1 MFFVSSILVL
11 FSSYCFLSVLNQKYK
26 TERFPAFLYLL
37 LLAFCQLIL
46 SFEIMS
52 LFKIISTWGVFL
64 FNLIF
69 LGLSVF
75 FLKKTKASF
84 YKFELKKALSSIL
97 SALKKDKLLM
107 FLAICFCCFGVAE
120 LIVAM
125 FAPVRFGDALN
136 YYFPRCTMWVQQGS
150 ISHYITPDTRE
161 LIMPVNT
168 EFLYTWFLMLK
179 KSEIGIAIFS
189 YIGFLGGIYVIF
201 NLLKELGFS
210 LRRSFWSILA
220 FSAFALVGIEA
231 VTPCSDLVVG
241 TLILSS
247 IYLFLISTKHND
259 KLALVFSAV
268 SYAAAL
274 GAKTTAFMCLP
285 AVVVLFG
292 VICVVYYKKQN
303 IKNLFKFLLY
313 LAVFFVVFSAYNYI
327 LNYLQFSN
335 FITDEPQ
342 RLIHEHRGGMKGCLC
357 NFIRYIFVGLDTSG
371 INTIIDFNG
380 FATSLLAAVF
390 QLLGESVESYTS
402 DYFVKAFYFTPYLS
416 IQNSALGILGLFVF
430 VPSIIKSICRLFKKQ
445 KSRKTLILGAF
456 AFAFLLNIL
465 ILSSIMVF
473 SGDNIRYLL
482 TFVVVSAPVI
492 AYSYLRKGKSFCKIL
507 VCFFMFIYLVVNP
520 ISVLFKQKDGVTR
533 FSKLPVEEFQVYDF
547 MKEREKANIALII
560 PQDRMP
566 VYYIEKLRLIG
577 YKADKLLLEN
587 IEEYNLSKYKYIITS
602 KIDIVS
608 TYIVKNPG
616 DKFMISKCSYYDK
629 NQNLLDEYSSAT
641 AVMNDCEPVCGFFAS
656 KGFKV
661 IYNGYQYVIFQSK
674 DTLK

>member
-1 MFFVSSILVL
+1 MFFVSSISVL

-26 TERFPAFLYLL
+26 TERFPAVLYFLLI
-37 LLAFCQLIL
+37 AFCQLIL

-52 LFKIISTWGVFL
+52 LFKIITIWGVFL
-64 FNLIF
+64 FNVIF

-75 FLKKTKASF
+75 LLKKTKSAL
-84 YKFELKKALSSIL
+84 YKFEFKNILSEVF

-107 FLAICFCCFGVAE
+107 FLAICFCCFCVAE

-150 ISHYITPDTRE
+150 ISHYITSDTRE
-161 LIMPVNT
+161 LIMPVNM
-168 EFLYTWFLMLK
+168 EFLYTWFLMLRK
-179 KSEIGIAIFS
+179 AEIGIAIFS
-189 YIGFLGGIYVIF
+189 YLGFSGGIYVVF
-201 NLLKELGFS
+201 NFLRELGFS
-210 LRRSFWSILA
+210 LRRSLWSVFA

-231 VTPCSDLVVG
+231 LTPCSDLIVG
-241 TLILSS
+241 VLILSS
-247 IYLFLISTKHND
+247 VYLFLISAKHND
-259 KLALVFSAV
+259 KLALIFSAI
-268 SYAAAL
+268 SYAVAL
-274 GAKTTAFMCLP
+274 GTKTTAFMCFP
-285 AVVVLFG
+285 AVVVLFC

-313 LAVFFVVFSAYNYI
+313 LTAFFIVFSAYNYI
-327 LNYLQFSN
+327 LNFVQFSN

-342 RLIHEHRGGMKGCLC
+342 RLIHEHRGGIKGCLC

-380 FATSLLAAVF
+380 FASSLQAAVL

-402 DYFVKAFYFTPYLS
+402 DYFVKSFAFTPYLS
-416 IQNSALGILGLFVF
+416 IQNSALGILGLFIF
-430 VPSIIKSICRLFKKQ
+430 VPSVIKAFCRLFKKQ
-445 KSRKTLILGAF
+445 KSRKTLILAAF
-456 AFAFLLNIL
+456 SVVLLLNIL

-482 TFVVVSAPVI
+482 TFVIISVPIIS
-492 AYSYLRKGKSFCKIL
+492 YSYVKKGKSFCKIL
-507 VCFFMFIYLVVNP
+507 VCFFMFVYLVINP
-520 ISVLFKQKDGVTR
+520 ISVLFKQNDGVTR
-533 FSKLPVEEFQVYDF
+533 FSKLPVEELQVYDF
-547 MKEREKANIALII
+547 MKELGKTNIALVI

-566 VYYIEKLRLIG
+566 VYYIEKLRLNG

-608 TYIVKNPG
+608 TYIVKKP
-616 DKFMISKCSYYDK
+616 DSEFMISRCSYYDK
-629 NQNLLDEYSSAT
+629 NQNLLDKNSSEF
-641 AVMNDCEPVCGFFAS
+641 AVMNDCEPALEFFAS
-656 KGFKV
+656 KNFEV
-661 IYNGYQYVIFQSK
+661 IYNGFQYVIFQSK
-674 DTLK
+674 DTL